1 MINIYRVQVYNSMV
15 CRYFSIEFIGFTL
28 KSKSLLNS
36 INLFSPNEYENYNTR
51 TFSVTQNWKFLSWI
65 DSKKVMINMGKEHI
79 SQEYKLKNIEETKI
93 VYQKNK
99 VKWIDE

>member
-1 MINIYRVQVYNSMV
+1 MV

-51 TFSVTQNWKFLSWI
+51 TFSVTQN
-65 DSKKVMINMGKEHI
+65 
-79 SQEYKLKNIEETKI
+79 
-93 VYQKNK
+93 
-99 VKWIDE
+99 